1 MAIYTFYDT
10 EGFPVIPAIDTNTAL
25 QTLWGNI
32 PPVERRV
39 TSAQLIGLANS
50 NMLEITLFNLIPIMG
65 MNFSHSISN
74 FTPAQQAERANRAN
88 NPSKVQMI
96 IQLMRE
102 GNNARFRFRFHRD
115 FVKELTNNLADDFVF
130 TLGVFNGRMSIIIKS
145 NSANNAVMA
154 FGVTLASG
162 GVKIPK

>member
-1 MAIYTFYDT
+1 MATYTFYDT
-10 EGFPVIPAIDTNTAL
+10 EGFPVIPAVDTNTAL
-25 QTLWGNI
+25 QTLWGSI
-32 PPVERRV
+32 PPIEKRV
-39 TSAQLIGLANS
+39 TSAQLMGLANS

-65 MNFSHSISN
+65 VNFSYNIGN
-74 FTPAQQAERANRAN
+74 FTPAQQTERANRTN
-88 NPSKVQMI
+88 NPSRVQMM

-115 FVKELTNNLADDFVF
+115 FVNQLTNNLVDDFVF
-130 TLGVFNGRMSIIIKS
+130 TLGVFNGKMSIIIKS
-145 NSANNAVMA
+145 NPANNAVLA